1 MATSNT
7 ITLKRSSVAARAPV
21 AGDLAYGELA
31 LNYQDGILY
40 YKNAG
45 NNITRIASSFYYD
58 SVAAFPSAT
67 TYHGAIV
74 HSHSEAAMYFAHDNA
89 WKQLLHTGGALGTP
103 ASGIATY
110 LTGLPLSTGV
120 TGTLAVANGGTGT
133 ASPGIVAGTNVT
145 VTGTWPNQTV
155 NSTASGNGTVTSI
168 NVSGGTTGL
177 TTSGGPITTSGT
189 ITLAGTLAVAN
200 GGTGTASPGLVA
212 GTNVTVTGTWPNQTI
227 NSTASGGGGGT
238 VTSVSATVP
247 AFLSVS
253 GSPITSSGTLA
264 ITLSG
269 TALPVIN
276 GGTGTTTPSI
286 VAGTNITVTGTWPN
300 QTINSTATGSGG
312 GASASTSSL
321 TRNYTGTGSQ
331 TAFTVTSGCTVDSV
345 LVIQNGVVQ
354 NPTTDYTI
362 STTTL
367 TFVTAPALNDT
378 IQIRELATGI
388 SSSAAISKSI
398 AMALIFG
405 S

>member
-1 MATSNT
+1 M
-7 ITLKRSSVAARAPV
+7 
-21 AGDLAYGELA
+21 
-31 LNYQDGILY
+31 
-40 YKNAG
+40 
-45 NNITRIASSFYYD
+45 
-58 SVAAFPSAT
+58 
-67 TYHGAIV
+67 
-74 HSHSEAAMYFAHDNA
+74 
-89 WKQLLHTGGALGTP
+89 
-103 ASGIATY
+103 
-110 LTGLPLSTGV
+110 
-120 TGTLAVANGGTGT
+120 
-133 ASPGIVAGTNVT
+133 
-145 VTGTWPNQTV
+145 
-155 NSTASGNGTVTSI
+155 
-168 NVSGGTTGL
+168 
-177 TTSGGPITTSGT
+177 
-189 ITLAGTLAVAN
+189 
-200 GGTGTASPGLVA
+200 
-212 GTNVTVTGTWPNQTI
+212 
-227 NSTASGGGGGT
+227 
-238 VTSVSATVP
+238 
-247 AFLSVS
+247 SVS
-253 GSPITSSGTLA
+253 GSPITTSGTLA

-269 TALPVIN
+269 TALPVLN

-312 GASASTSSL
+312 GASASNNSL

-354 NPTTDYTI
+354 KPTTDYTI